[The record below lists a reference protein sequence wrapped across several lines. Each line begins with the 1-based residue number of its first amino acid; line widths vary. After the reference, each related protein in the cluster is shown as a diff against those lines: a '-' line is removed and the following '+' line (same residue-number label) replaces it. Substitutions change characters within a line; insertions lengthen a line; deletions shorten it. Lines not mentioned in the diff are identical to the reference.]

1 MTEHAHVEATA
12 AEAAHAEATGKK
24 TRTFTWVHKEEGPD
38 GEVQEMTW
46 SVEVPR
52 KFKRFKFARRANQ
65 GDYFGALEVVFGGSS
80 VLEPLEEWSMD
91 AEEFQALMEALGEAL
106 GGTPNS

>member
-1 MTEHAHVEATA
+1 MTATA
-12 AEAAHAEATGKK
+12 DERPAEHAHAEATGKK
-24 TRTFTWVHKEEGPD
+24 NRTFTWVHKEEGPD

-91 AEEFQALMEALGEAL
+91 AEEFQALMEALGEAV
-106 GGTPNS
+106 GGAGNS